1 MAGVPGEHATHA
13 IITRQAAN
21 DGTILRDDSKDER
34 TWAWRPTGHDR
45 AGILSA
51 LVLAAACADDD
62 GSPESTPDNIVAP
75 SVTTTT
81 ALMRVQSTTMT
92 PSPRPTARP
101 TPPPSPTAT
110 PSTLPTQIPTSTPMP
125 VPTATPVPTAVPVL
139 LSGPTPILIV
149 TPQPFLAA
157 ERAALVAFNEATG
170 GDDYCHKWG
179 WLRDDPVGE
188 WNGVT
193 TDEEGRVTAIE
204 FEWAYLTGYIPPEIG
219 NLTHLRTLRLVRNK
233 DMRGE
238 LPPEIGNLTNLR
250 ELIVEENGLRGQI
263 PPELGRL
270 RMAASASPSGSTSG
284 RGVNIRTLADTSL
297 PKREGSLT

>member
-1 MAGVPGEHATHA
+1 M
-13 IITRQAAN
+13 
-21 DGTILRDDSKDER
+21 
-34 TWAWRPTGHDR
+34 
-45 AGILSA
+45 
-51 LVLAAACADDD
+51 
-62 GSPESTPDNIVAP
+62 
-75 SVTTTT
+75 
-81 ALMRVQSTTMT
+81 
-92 PSPRPTARP
+92 
-101 TPPPSPTAT
+101 
-110 PSTLPTQIPTSTPMP
+110 
-125 VPTATPVPTAVPVL
+125 PVL